1 MDSMVAAENPI
12 LNSPYAEP
20 RRHYATDTQSD
31 LNYKNTVKTL
41 QSFER
46 LAPEAVD
53 EASLDS

>member
-1 MDSMVAAENPI
+1 MAAENPI

-31 LNYKNTVKTL
+31 LNYKNTVETL